1 MKFDETKTHFQI
13 TLESFANLLLLRVWH
28 TWGVPSTQ
36 NPWRLLRSAI
46 LIYLTYGECG
56 NEGITHR
63 PKDKSEFLAKKKTF
77 KANTFQF
84 FLKGEPISRFLGA
97 ANQNTYRKFV

>member
-1 MKFDETKTHFQI
+1 MKFDEMKTHSQI
-13 TLESFANLLLLRVWH
+13 ALEFFANLLLLCVWY

-36 NPWRLLRSAI
+36 NAQRLLRSAI
-46 LIYLTYGECG
+46 LNYLTYGERG

-63 PKDKSEFLAKKKTF
+63 PKDKSENLVKKKTF
-77 KANTFQF
+77 EANIFEF

-97 ANQNTYRKFV
+97 ANQNIYRKFV